1 MPQQEHSG
9 IHIGLDYN
17 LPLWGLL
24 CSAGLACL
32 LVGGLYF
39 NVQALTA
46 AVQELQITVKAGNT
60 ALVSVASENAMQNFR
75 LGAIEAEQARMNDLL
90 RGLQIKGG
98 K

>member
-1 MPQQEHSG
+1 
-9 IHIGLDYN
+9 
-17 LPLWGLL
+17 
-24 CSAGLACL
+24 L

-39 NVQALTA
+39 NVQALTS
-46 AVQELQITVKAGNT
+46 AVQELQITVKAGNS
-60 ALVSVASENAMQNFR
+60 ALVSVSSENAMQNFR